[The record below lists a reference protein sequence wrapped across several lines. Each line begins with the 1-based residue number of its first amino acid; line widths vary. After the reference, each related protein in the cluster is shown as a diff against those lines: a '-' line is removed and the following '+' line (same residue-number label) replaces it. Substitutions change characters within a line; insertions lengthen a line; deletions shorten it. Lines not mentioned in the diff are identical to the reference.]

1 MTAIVGIQGKGWAVI
16 AADSMTTY
24 DDKPYYAKGMDKAVR
39 KGDYVFAF
47 AGDAVAGNIAEF
59 LWTPP
64 KLIKTM
70 PLDAFMQVK
79 VLPSLRDAMKEH
91 GYEPDATKDP
101 NAGFDALMCLNG
113 VIYEID
119 EEYMWSRDDR
129 GLYAVGS
136 GGQLALG
143 ALATG
148 FSKNSMKAA
157 EFAARRAIKISADYC
172 IGVGGDVKVI
182 TQKGNDMA
190 AMKKAPT
197 KKAAYAAYEKT
208 ESKAQKKMELKK
220 GESKA
225 QVKKEVAKGMSMLK
239 KKAK

>member
-1 MTAIVGIQGKGWAVI
+1 
-16 AADSMTTY
+16 
-24 DDKPYYAKGMDKAVR
+24 MDKAVR

-64 KLIKTM
+64 KIIKTM
-70 PLDAFMQVK
+70 SLDAFMQIK
-79 VLPSLRDAMKEH
+79 VLPSLRDAMREH
-91 GYEPDATKDP
+91 GYEPDVIKDP
-101 NAGFDALMCLNG
+101 NAVYDPIICLSG
-113 VIYEID
+113 IIYEID

-157 EFAARRAIKISADYC
+157 EFAARRAIKISTDYC

-182 TQKGNDMA
+182 TQKGNNMA
-190 AMKKAPT
+190 AAKKKISPAKKKMAYAMAEKAESKSAKAKEMKK
-197 KKAAYAAYEKT
+197 
-208 ESKAQKKMELKK
+208 
-220 GESKA
+220 
-225 QVKKEVAKGMSMLK
+225 GMAMLK
-239 KKAK
+239 KKGM

>member
-39 KGDYVFAF
+39 KGDYMFAF

-70 PLDAFMQVK
+70 PLDAFVQVK
-79 VLPSLRDAMKEH
+79 VLPSLRDTMREH
-91 GYEPDATKDP
+91 GYEPDVIKDP
-101 NAGFDALMCLNG
+101 NAGFDALICLNG

-148 FSKNSMKAA
+148 FSKNSIKAA

-182 TQKGNDMA
+182 TQKGNEMA
-190 AMKKAPT
+190 TMKKLSPAMKKR
-197 KKAAYAAYEKT
+197 AYALAEKA
-208 ESKAQKKMELKK
+208 ESKPAKAKELKK
-220 GESKA
+220 G
-225 QVKKEVAKGMSMLK
+225 VAMLK
-239 KKAK
+239 KAAKK

>member
-24 DDKPYYAKGMDKAVR
+24 DDKPYYAKGMDKAIR

-47 AGDAVAGNIAEF
+47 AGDAIAGNIAEF

-64 KLIKTM
+64 KFIKTM
-70 PLDAFMQVK
+70 PLDAFIQVK
-79 VLPSLRDAMKEH
+79 VLPSLRDAMREH
-91 GYEPDATKDP
+91 GYEPDVIKDP
-101 NAGFDALMCLNG
+101 NAGFDALICLNG
-113 VIYEID
+113 IIYEID

-148 FSKNSMKAA
+148 FSKNSVKAA

-172 IGVGGDVKVI
+172 IGVGGDIKVI
-182 TQKGNDMA
+182 TQKGNNMA
-190 AMKKAPT
+190 AMKKLSPAMK
-197 KKAAYAAYEKT
+197 KKAYAMAEKV
-208 ESKAQKKMELKK
+208 ESKPQKAKELKK
-220 GESKA
+220 G
-225 QVKKEVAKGMSMLK
+225 VAMLK
-239 KKAK
+239 KAAKK

>member
-1 MTAIVGIQGKGWAVI
+1 
-16 AADSMTTY
+16 MTTY

-64 KLIKTM
+64 KFIKTM
-70 PLDAFMQVK
+70 SLDAFMQVK

-91 GYEPDATKDP
+91 GYEPDVIKDP

-129 GLYAVGS
+129 GLYSVGS

-182 TQKGNDMA
+182 TQKGNIMA
-190 AMKKAPT
+190 AMKKKTVSPAMK
-197 KKAAYAAYEKT
+197 KKAYAMAEKA
-208 ESKAQKKMELKK
+208 ESKSA
-220 GESKA
+220 KA
-225 QVKKEVAKGMSMLK
+225 KEVKKGMSMLK
-239 KKAK
+239 KKGM

>member
-64 KLIKTM
+64 KFIKTM
-70 PLDAFMQVK
+70 TLDAFMQVK

-91 GYEPDATKDP
+91 GYEPDAIKDP

-182 TQKGNDMA
+182 TQKGNNMA
-190 AMKKAPT
+190 AAKKKISPAKKKMAYAMAEKAESKSAKAKEMKK
-197 KKAAYAAYEKT
+197 
-208 ESKAQKKMELKK
+208 
-220 GESKA
+220 
-225 QVKKEVAKGMSMLK
+225 GMAMLK
-239 KKAK
+239 KKGM

>member
-47 AGDAVAGNIAEF
+47 AGDAIAGNIAEF

-64 KLIKTM
+64 KFIKTM

-91 GYEPDATKDP
+91 GYEPDVIKDP
-101 NAGFDALMCLNG
+101 NAGFDALMCVNG

-129 GLYAVGS
+129 GLYSVGS

-148 FSKNSMKAA
+148 FSKNSIKAA

-182 TQKGNDMA
+182 TQKGNNMA
-190 AMKKAPT
+190 AMKKLSPAMK
-197 KKAAYAAYEKT
+197 KKAYAMAEKA
-208 ESKAQKKMELKK
+208 ESKPAKAKELKK
-220 GESKA
+220 G
-225 QVKKEVAKGMSMLK
+225 VSMLK
-239 KKAK
+239 KAVKK

>member
-64 KLIKTM
+64 KIIKTM
-70 PLDAFMQVK
+70 SLDAFMQVK

-91 GYEPDATKDP
+91 GYEPDAIKDP

-129 GLYAVGS
+129 GLYSVGS

-148 FSKNSMKAA
+148 FSKNSIKAA

-182 TQKGNDMA
+182 TQKGNNMA
-190 AMKKAPT
+190 AAKKKAVSPALK
-197 KKAAYAAYEKT
+197 KKAYAMAEKA
-208 ESKAQKKMELKK
+208 ESKSAKAKELK
-220 GESKA
+220 
-225 QVKKEVAKGMSMLK
+225 KGMSMLK
-239 KKAK
+239 KKGM

>member
-47 AGDAVAGNIAEF
+47 AGDAIAGNIAEF

-64 KLIKTM
+64 KIIKTM

-91 GYEPDATKDP
+91 GYEPDAIKDP

-113 VIYEID
+113 IIYEID

-148 FSKNSMKAA
+148 FSKNSIKAA

-172 IGVGGDVKVI
+172 ISVGGDVKVI

-190 AMKKAPT
+190 TMKKKALSPAMKK
-197 KKAAYAAYEKT
+197 KAYAMAEKA
-208 ESKAQKKMELKK
+208 EPKSEKAKEMKK
-220 GESKA
+220 G
-225 QVKKEVAKGMSMLK
+225 VAMMMK

>member
-24 DDKPYYAKGMDKAVR
+24 DDKPYYAKGVDKAVR

-47 AGDAVAGNIAEF
+47 AGDAIAGNIAEF

-64 KLIKTM
+64 KFIKTM

-91 GYEPDATKDP
+91 GYEPDVIKDP
-101 NAGFDALMCLNG
+101 NAGFDALMCVNG

-129 GLYAVGS
+129 GLYSVGS

-182 TQKGNDMA
+182 TQKGNNMA
-190 AMKKAPT
+190 AMKKLSPAMK
-197 KKAAYAAYEKT
+197 KKAYAMAEKA
-208 ESKAQKKMELKK
+208 ESKPAKAKELKK
-220 GESKA
+220 G
-225 QVKKEVAKGMSMLK
+225 VSMLK
-239 KKAK
+239 KAVKK

>member
-1 MTAIVGIQGKGWAVI
+1 MTAIVGVQGKGWAVI

-91 GYEPDATKDP
+91 GYEPDAIKDP

-129 GLYAVGS
+129 GLYSVGS

-182 TQKGNDMA
+182 TQKGNNMP
-190 AMKKAPT
+190 AMKKKALSPAMK
-197 KKAAYAAYEKT
+197 KKAYALAEKA
-208 ESKAQKKMELKK
+208 ESKPAKAKELKK
-220 GESKA
+220 G
-225 QVKKEVAKGMSMLK
+225 VAMLK
-239 KKAK
+239 KAVKK

>member
-24 DDKPYYAKGMDKAVR
+24 DDKPYYAKGMDKAIR

-47 AGDAVAGNIAEF
+47 AGDAIAGNIAEF

-64 KLIKTM
+64 KIIKTM
-70 PLDAFMQVK
+70 QLDAFMQVK

-91 GYEPDATKDP
+91 GYEPDVIKDP
-101 NAGFDALMCLNG
+101 NSGFDALMCLNG

-129 GLYAVGS
+129 GLYSVGS

-148 FSKNSMKAA
+148 FSKNSTKAA

-172 IGVGGDVKVI
+172 IGVGGDIKVI
-182 TQKGNDMA
+182 TQRGNTMA
-190 AMKKAPT
+190 AKKKISPAMKK
-197 KKAAYAAYEKT
+197 KAYAMAEKA
-208 ESKAQKKMELKK
+208 EPKSAKAKEMKAGMAMMMKKK
-220 GESKA
+220 GK
-225 QVKKEVAKGMSMLK
+225 
-239 KKAK
+239 

>member
-47 AGDAVAGNIAEF
+47 AGDAIAGNIAEF

-64 KLIKTM
+64 KFIKTM

-91 GYEPDATKDP
+91 GYEPDVIKDP

-129 GLYAVGS
+129 GLYSVGS

-148 FSKNSMKAA
+148 FSKNSIKAA

-182 TQKGNDMA
+182 TQKGNTMA
-190 AMKKAPT
+190 AMKKLSPAMK
-197 KKAAYAAYEKT
+197 KKAYALAEKA
-208 ESKAQKKMELKK
+208 ESKPAKAKELKK
-220 GESKA
+220 G
-225 QVKKEVAKGMSMLK
+225 VSMLK
-239 KKAK
+239 KAVKK

>member
-47 AGDAVAGNIAEF
+47 AGDAIAGNIAEF

-64 KLIKTM
+64 KLIKTI

-91 GYEPDATKDP
+91 GYEPDVIKDP
-101 NAGFDALMCLNG
+101 NAGFDALMCVNG

-129 GLYAVGS
+129 GLYSVGS

-190 AMKKAPT
+190 AMKKLSPAMK
-197 KKAAYAAYEKT
+197 KKAYALAEKA
-208 ESKAQKKMELKK
+208 ESKPAKAKELKK
-220 GESKA
+220 G
-225 QVKKEVAKGMSMLK
+225 VSMLK
-239 KKAK
+239 KAVKK

>member
-64 KLIKTM
+64 KIIKTM
-70 PLDAFMQVK
+70 PLDAFVQVK

-91 GYEPDATKDP
+91 GYEPDAIKDP
-101 NAGFDALMCLNG
+101 NAGFDALISLNG

-190 AMKKAPT
+190 AMKKLSPAMK
-197 KKAAYAAYEKT
+197 KKAYAMAEKV
-208 ESKAQKKMELKK
+208 ESKPQKAKELKK
-220 GESKA
+220 G
-225 QVKKEVAKGMSMLK
+225 VAMLK
-239 KKAK
+239 KAVKK

>member
-91 GYEPDATKDP
+91 GYEPDVNKDP
-101 NAGFDALMCLNG
+101 NAGFDALICVNG
-113 VIYEID
+113 VVYEID

-136 GGQLALG
+136 GGHLALG

-190 AMKKAPT
+190 AMKKLSPAMK
-197 KKAAYAAYEKT
+197 KKAYAMAEKV
-208 ESKAQKKMELKK
+208 ESKPAKAKELKK
-220 GESKA
+220 GV
-225 QVKKEVAKGMSMLK
+225 QMLK
-239 KKAK
+239 KAVKK

>member
-1 MTAIVGIQGKGWAVI
+1 
-16 AADSMTTY
+16 MTTY

-47 AGDAVAGNIAEF
+47 AGDAIAGNIAEF

-91 GYEPDATKDP
+91 GYEPDVIKDP
-101 NAGFDALMCLNG
+101 NAGFDALMCING

-129 GLYAVGS
+129 GLYSVGS

-148 FSKNSMKAA
+148 FSKNSIKAA

-190 AMKKAPT
+190 AMKKLSPAMK
-197 KKAAYAAYEKT
+197 KKAYAMAEKA
-208 ESKAQKKMELKK
+208 ESKPAKAKELKK
-220 GESKA
+220 G
-225 QVKKEVAKGMSMLK
+225 VAMLK
-239 KKAK
+239 KAVKK

>member
-70 PLDAFMQVK
+70 PLDAFMQIK

-91 GYEPDATKDP
+91 GYEPDAIKDP

-129 GLYAVGS
+129 GLYSVGS

-182 TQKGNDMA
+182 TQKGNNMP
-190 AMKKAPT
+190 AMKKKALSPAMK
-197 KKAAYAAYEKT
+197 KKAYAMAEKV
-208 ESKAQKKMELKK
+208 ESKPQKAKELKK
-220 GESKA
+220 G
-225 QVKKEVAKGMSMLK
+225 VAMLK
-239 KKAK
+239 KAAKS

>member
-64 KLIKTM
+64 KIIKTM
-70 PLDAFMQVK
+70 SLDAFMQVK

-119 EEYMWSRDDR
+119 EGYMWSRDDR

-136 GGQLALG
+136 GGSLALG

-182 TQKGNDMA
+182 TQKGIIMA
-190 AMKKAPT
+190 T
-197 KKAAYAAYEKT
+197 KKAAYAAFEKK
-208 ESKAQKKMELKK
+208 EPAKQKKVELKK

-239 KKAK
+239 KKGK

>member
-91 GYEPDATKDP
+91 GYEPDINKDP
-101 NAGFDALMCLNG
+101 NAGFDALICING
-113 VIYEID
+113 VVYEID

-136 GGQLALG
+136 GGALALG

-190 AMKKAPT
+190 AMKKLSPAMK
-197 KKAAYAAYEKT
+197 KKAYAMAEKV
-208 ESKAQKKMELKK
+208 ESKPAKAKELKK
-220 GESKA
+220 G
-225 QVKKEVAKGMSMLK
+225 VAMLK
-239 KKAK
+239 KAAAKK

>member
-47 AGDAVAGNIAEF
+47 AGDAIAGNIAEF

-70 PLDAFMQVK
+70 QLDAFMQVK

-91 GYEPDATKDP
+91 GYEPDAVKDP

-119 EEYMWSRDDR
+119 EQYLWSRDDR
-129 GLYAVGS
+129 GLYSVGS

-148 FSKNSMKAA
+148 FSKNSIKAA

-172 IGVGGDVKVI
+172 IGVGGDVKII
-182 TQKGNDMA
+182 TQKGNNMP
-190 AMKKAPT
+190 AMKKKAVSPAMK
-197 KKAAYAAYEKT
+197 KKAYAMAEKA
-208 ESKAQKKMELKK
+208 ESRTAKAKELK
-220 GESKA
+220 
-225 QVKKEVAKGMSMLK
+225 KGMSMLK
-239 KKAK
+239 KKVK

>member
-47 AGDAVAGNIAEF
+47 AGDAIAGNIAEF

-70 PLDAFMQVK
+70 QLDAFMQVK

-91 GYEPDATKDP
+91 GYEPDAVKDP

-119 EEYMWSRDDR
+119 EQYLWSRDDR
-129 GLYAVGS
+129 GLYSVGS

-148 FSKNSMKAA
+148 FSKNSIKAA

-172 IGVGGDVKVI
+172 IGVGGDVKII
-182 TQKGNDMA
+182 TQKGNNMP
-190 AMKKAPT
+190 AMKKKAVSPAMK
-197 KKAAYAAYEKT
+197 KKAYAMAEKA
-208 ESKAQKKMELKK
+208 ESRTVKAKELK
-220 GESKA
+220 
-225 QVKKEVAKGMSMLK
+225 KGMSMLK
-239 KKAK
+239 KKVK

>member
-1 MTAIVGIQGKGWAVI
+1 MTAIVGIQGKGWAVV

-79 VLPSLRDAMKEH
+79 VLPSLREAMKEH

-182 TQKGNDMA
+182 TQKGNNMPA
-190 AMKKAPT
+190 IKKKALSPAMKK
-197 KKAAYAAYEKT
+197 KAYALAERA
-208 ESKAQKKMELKK
+208 ESKPQKAKELK
-220 GESKA
+220 
-225 QVKKEVAKGMSMLK
+225 KGMSMLK
-239 KKAK
+239 KAVK

>member
-47 AGDAVAGNIAEF
+47 AGDAIAGNIAEF

-64 KLIKTM
+64 KFIKTM

-91 GYEPDATKDP
+91 GYEPDASKDP

-136 GGQLALG
+136 GGSLALG

-190 AMKKAPT
+190 AMKKLSPAMK
-197 KKAAYAAYEKT
+197 KKAYAMAEKV
-208 ESKAQKKMELKK
+208 ESKPAKAKELKK
-220 GESKA
+220 G
-225 QVKKEVAKGMSMLK
+225 VAMLK
-239 KKAK
+239 KAVKK

>member
-47 AGDAVAGNIAEF
+47 AGDAIAGNIAEF

-64 KLIKTM
+64 KFIKTM

-91 GYEPDATKDP
+91 GYEPDVIKDP
-101 NAGFDALMCLNG
+101 NAGFDALMCVNG

-129 GLYAVGS
+129 GLYSVGS

-182 TQKGNDMA
+182 TQKGNNMA
-190 AMKKAPT
+190 AMKKLSPAMK
-197 KKAAYAAYEKT
+197 KKAYAMAEKA
-208 ESKAQKKMELKK
+208 ESKPAKAKELKK
-220 GESKA
+220 G
-225 QVKKEVAKGMSMLK
+225 VSMLK
-239 KKAK
+239 KAVKK